1 MNIQVDKLRSFVLI
15 AEERNL
21 TKAAERRYSTPA
33 AVSAQIRQLEDVTG
47 LKLFERT
54 SQGML
59 LTDAGRKMLPLAYR
73 VIGDLE
79 EFKSTARA
87 VASNTR
93 KRLMLGL
100 NALPELLKMDSI
112 LKAVSSSLP
121 DVSPVIK
128 SSNSLAIQEDV
139 LHRHLDAGFVYGGRD
154 HPDLYRE
161 ALGHIDVTVI
171 APPSCTIEEL
181 PRHSGE
187 LISLPWVFPA
197 EHCPYHQML
206 KKMLGG
212 DSDQIHIV
220 ATSDD
225 EYSTLAMVKSGMGL
239 GVLER
244 QLATVSAARGDIQI
258 IAKDTMELPIYLVA
272 RKDRYESFEELALF
286 MGLVREHWFTNGC
299 TSCISQEKLDG
310 VLI

>member
-21 TKAAERRYSTPA
+21 TKAAERRFSTPA

-47 LKLFERT
+47 LRLFERT

-59 LTDAGRKMLPLAYR
+59 LTEAGQRMLPLAYR

-79 EFKSTARA
+79 EFKSTAKA
-87 VASNTR
+87 VASSTR
-93 KRLMLGL
+93 KRLLLGL

-112 LKAVSSSLP
+112 LKAVSASLP

-128 SSNSLAIQEDV
+128 TSNSLAIQEDV
-139 LHRHLDAGFVYGGRD
+139 FRRQLDAGFVYGGRD
-154 HPDLYRE
+154 HPELYRE
-161 ALGHIDVTVI
+161 ELGHIDVTVI
-171 APPSCTIEEL
+171 APASSDIEQL
-181 PRHSGE
+181 PDRLGE
-187 LISLPWVFPA
+187 LASLPWVFPA

-206 KKMLGG
+206 KKMLG
-212 DSDQIHIV
+212 DDNDQIHVV

-225 EYSTLAMVKSGMGL
+225 EYSTLAMVRSGMGL

-244 QLATVSAARGDIQI
+244 QLATASATRGDIQI
-258 IAKDTMELPIYLVA
+258 VARDRMKLPIYLVA
-272 RKDRYESFEELALF
+272 RKDRYESIEELALF
-286 MGLVREHWFTNGC
+286 FNLVREHWSIRGC
-299 TSCISQEKLDG
+299 NTCLSQEKLDG